1 MDIAKIRKK
10 SKEASPV
17 PDREEGGQA
26 AKASVPEIQAAVSSP
41 EGRAERNESQAAAR
55 EKPEEMTVELLTFS
69 LAEEVF
75 SFRIHEIEEII
86 RPPKMTAIPKTEP
99 HVIGITSLRG
109 KIIPVIDLKKRL
121 SLSGG
126 GDGRKQK
133 ILVLKG
139 PQGPIGALVDRVIGV
154 IRPLASEI
162 GESPPHLRETETRFI
177 DGVVLVGG
185 KFVSIIK
192 TEETLTI

>member
-10 SKEASPV
+10 SKETSPAADRGESRPPEV
-17 PDREEGGQA
+17 PSAPGEQA
-26 AKASVPEIQAAVSSP
+26 APFP
-41 EGRAERNESQAAAR
+41 EGRAEKGEGAAAPAQ
-55 EKPEEMTVELLTFS
+55 EEVDEMTVELLTFS
-69 LAEEVF
+69 LMEEVF
-75 SFRIHEIEEII
+75 SFRIQEIQEII
-86 RPPKMTAIPKTEP
+86 KPPQMTTIPRTGP

-126 GDGRKQK
+126 EDGRRQK

-162 GESPPHLRETETRFI
+162 GETPPHLLEAQTRFI

-192 TEETLTI
+192 TDETLTI